1 MRHSLSRRYWRA
13 LAAATATV
21 ASAALVLTA
30 CSPGGTN
37 PSSSGQI
44 LRIAAIGNASF
55 VQNFNPFSP
64 SAMKITNRA
73 VYESMIVTNLAKGEV
88 VPWLAKEY
96 TWSPDGLTLT
106 FTLNDDLT
114 WSDGE
119 ALTADDVAYT
129 FGLARE
135 VLGDATY
142 DYVDSVTATDEHT
155 VTFAFNRAY
164 TPGLY
169 ELGTQVIV
177 PEHIWKDVADP
188 AKSQN
193 SDPVGSGPFTEVTN
207 FSAQS
212 FDLLRNPDYWQK
224 DKADYAGIR
233 VIAYGAND
241 AANIAAINGDIDFG
255 LGFIQDIQKT
265 YVDVDPEHRGYWF
278 PTVGNT
284 VSLTLNTAEAPY
296 DDVNLR
302 KAISMGI
309 DRDAVATK
317 GMSGYTHA
325 ADCTGLSDSYDSWR
339 DDSVVSQCD
348 WTSYDV
354 DAANALLDSSGYKRG
369 ADGMRTTPAG
379 EPVTF
384 SIGVGSASSDWIA
397 VAQVISDDMKE
408 LGIDAPLKVQDWSQ
422 ITQALF
428 GGTFQGN
435 IAWSATGVT
444 PFEYYRSAMSCRTVK
459 PVGEEA
465 TQNFQRFCSEKADEL
480 LDQFAAA
487 TTEDEQH
494 ALVDQLQELYSQL
507 APTIPLFPGPEWGAY
522 NSTVFEG
529 WPSEDDPYATLSPEA
544 SSTVLVLTNIHPR

>member
-1 MRHSLSRRYWRA
+1 MSGSRAPRYWRA
-13 LAAATATV
+13 LVRATAIT
-21 ASAALVLTA
+21 ASAALVLSGCTSEEPTA
-30 CSPGGTN
+30 
-37 PSSSGQI
+37 PSEHI
-44 LRIAAIGNASF
+44 LRVAAIGNASF

-73 VYESMIVTNLAKGEV
+73 VYESLIVTNLAMGEV

-96 TWSPDGLTLT
+96 AWSVDGLSLT
-106 FTLNDDLT
+106 FTLNEDLT

-119 ALTADDVAYT
+119 PLTADDVVYT
-129 FGLARE
+129 FDLARE

-142 DYVDSVTATDEHT
+142 EYVDSVSASDEHT
-155 VTFAFNRAY
+155 VTFAFNRPY

-169 ELGTQVIV
+169 ELGIQAIV
-177 PEHIWKDVADP
+177 PKHIWEGVDDP
-188 AKSQN
+188 AKFQN
-193 SDPVGSGPFTEVTN
+193 PEPVGSGPFTEVTN

-212 FDLLRNPDYWQK
+212 FDLLRNPNYWQE

-241 AANIAAINGDIDFG
+241 AANLAAINGDIDFG
-255 LGFIQDIQKT
+255 LGFIQDIQST

-284 VSLTLNTAEAPY
+284 ISLTLNTTQAPY

-309 DRDAVATK
+309 DREAVAER
-317 GMSGYTHA
+317 GMSGYTHPS
-325 ADCTGLSDSYDSWR
+325 DCTGLSDAYDSWR
-339 DDSVVSQCD
+339 DERVVSQCD
-348 WTSYDV
+348 WTTYDV
-354 DAANALLDSSGYKRG
+354 DAANELLDSSGYERG
-369 ADGMRTTPAG
+369 ADGMRTTPDG
-379 EPVTF
+379 QPLTF

-397 VAQVISDDMKE
+397 VAQVISDNMKE

-422 ITQALF
+422 INQALF

-435 IAWSATGVT
+435 IAWSASGLT

-465 TQNFQRFCSEKADEL
+465 TQNFQRFCSEEADVL

-487 TTEDEQH
+487 TTDEEM
-494 ALVDQLQELYSQL
+494 VPIMDQLQALYSEL

-529 WPSEDDPYATLSPEA
+529 WPTEDDPYATLSPEA